1 MIHHF
6 EKQAGW
12 HRALDFFEAML
23 KKQVQ
28 PDQICYSIAAQNGD
42 AGLRLIYISPD
53 VFQMF
58 IGKCVVWRVTLP
70 PTIMELE
77 NGCIRKVTTIGDIG
91 GTHCSVHGLG
101 ERG

>member
-23 KKQVQ
+23 KRQVQ

-42 AGLRLIYISPD
+42 VGLRLIYISPD
-53 VFQMF
+53 V
-58 IGKCVVWRVTLP
+58 TP
-70 PTIMELE
+70 S
-77 NGCIRKVTTIGDIG
+77 
-91 GTHCSVHGLG
+91 H
-101 ERG
+101 